1 MKFCYNSDKPVPEAR
16 NPIKYKQRKRKIYI
30 MMKNNYCMEYYKILK
45 ELFPK
50 LSFSEGKFL
59 KDMKIQLRDY
69 ALLHPNATYTDV
81 LDTFGL
87 PEEIVAEFLR
97 EQNSAEL
104 HNIVLLQRQKR
115 IIFHSI
121 LIALALI
128 VLGCFVLFFTAYQEF
143 ITYSPTISET
153 IIEEGEVI
161 ISP

>member
-104 HNIVLLQRQKR
+104 HNIVLLQRQKSYR
-115 IIFHSI
+115 W
-121 LIALALI
+121 
-128 VLGCFVLFFTAYQEF
+128 
-143 ITYSPTISET
+143 
-153 IIEEGEVI
+153 
-161 ISP
+161 

>member
-1 MKFCYNSDKPVPEAR
+1 M
-16 NPIKYKQRKRKIYI
+16 
-30 MMKNNYCMEYYKILK
+30 
-45 ELFPK
+45 
-50 LSFSEGKFL
+50 
-59 KDMKIQLRDY
+59 DMKIQLRDY